1 MVQFYKD
8 FGVGKLGL
16 HKAFRIEKDE
26 NGKAQIVPITRI
38 AHVRLDDLVG
48 YEIPKQKLIENTEA
62 FVRGRKANNCLLF
75 GDAGTGKSSSIK
87 GILNQYY
94 DEGLRIIEAYKH
106 QFQDLN
112 EIIAQIKDRNYK
124 FIIYMDDLSFE
135 EFEIEYKYLKAVIEG
150 GLERKPDNILIYA
163 TSNRR
168 HLVRERAGTN
178 WKLEIVTISTPL
190 IPYRKNFLWYIV
202 LAFVSTSA
210 HRTARNSTR
219 SSRHWQPVMASRCR
233 KTSSLRKLAN
243 GRSLMEDLPEELHS
257 SLLITF
263 SEKRKTNS
271 KQEGV
276 WDMAITTFAA
286 IDIGSYEISMKIF
299 EFSKKIGFRE
309 LNDVR
314 YRLEIGKGAYS
325 RGRLEPEM
333 VDDICVILKDFSN
346 MMQEFGVSE
355 YRACAT
361 SAFREIV
368 NPVIVQE
375 QIYQRTGIRI
385 EILSN
390 AEQHFLGYKS
400 IAAIESGFKKI
411 IQKGTAILDVGGGNL
426 QVSLFD
432 KDALV
437 TTQSFKMGSMRI
449 RERLKELEKT
459 TTHYDQLIKEF
470 IRNDLTA
477 FQRLYLKDRDIKNV
491 ILMGDFLTDTI
502 FREELGDH
510 IITSDEFTKR
520 YEKTIYKTE
529 QALARR
535 WILIRNM
542 HHW

>member
-1 MVQFYKD
+1 M
-8 FGVGKLGL
+8 
-16 HKAFRIEKDE
+16 
-26 NGKAQIVPITRI
+26 
-38 AHVRLDDLVG
+38 
-48 YEIPKQKLIENTEA
+48 
-62 FVRGRKANNCLLF
+62 
-75 GDAGTGKSSSIK
+75 
-87 GILNQYY
+87 
-94 DEGLRIIEAYKH
+94 
-106 QFQDLN
+106 
-112 EIIAQIKDRNYK
+112 
-124 FIIYMDDLSFE
+124 
-135 EFEIEYKYLKAVIEG
+135 AV
-150 GLERKPDNILIYA
+150 
-163 TSNRR
+163 
-168 HLVRERAGTN
+168 
-178 WKLEIVTISTPL
+178 
-190 IPYRKNFLWYIV
+190 
-202 LAFVSTSA
+202 
-210 HRTARNSTR
+210 
-219 SSRHWQPVMASRCR
+219 
-233 KTSSLRKLAN
+233 
-243 GRSLMEDLPEELHS
+243 
-257 SLLITF
+257 
-263 SEKRKTNS
+263 
-271 KQEGV
+271 
-276 WDMAITTFAA
+276 TTFAA

-477 FQRLYLKDRDIKNV
+477 FQRLYLKDLSLI
-491 ILMGDFLTDTI
+491 
-502 FREELGDH
+502 H
-510 IITSDEFTKR
+510 I
-520 YEKTIYKTE
+520 
-529 QALARR
+529 
-535 WILIRNM
+535 
-542 HHW
+542 